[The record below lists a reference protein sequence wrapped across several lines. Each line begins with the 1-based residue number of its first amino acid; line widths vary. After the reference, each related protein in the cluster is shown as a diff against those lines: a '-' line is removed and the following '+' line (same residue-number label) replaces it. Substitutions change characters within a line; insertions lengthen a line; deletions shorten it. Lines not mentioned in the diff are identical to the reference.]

1 MRCSSLS
8 SPITRTIATRKRSG
22 GGARGG
28 LLRAAWYRSLAGS
41 VLAAVPIVLASLPAG
56 AFSGAAPPRNY
67 FPPTANGAT
76 PTMYRGL
83 PDAVVQALG
92 QTGVPIGQFGLFV
105 QAVDQPLP
113 LVALNAEEKFVLAST
128 AKVVTTLAALDL
140 LGPSYRWRTEARLLG
155 TLENGR
161 LDGDLLIV
169 GGGDSRLRSEDLS
182 TWFAELQAKGL
193 REITG
198 NIVLDRLAFKLTDRD
213 QALAPRPGLERPH
226 HNWPDALSL
235 NDGLVRLQVQPASGR
250 LAGLSLQPPL
260 ADVTLVN
267 EVRMGRGCIAK
278 AEWDQPSGGA
288 VQRQLRVTGNW
299 GAACGQHSKAFA
311 LLSESDLTAR
321 AVGGLWTQAGGV
333 LHGHVVDRP
342 VAPEAAP
349 GAAKVAAAPK
359 PRLPEQPVVFSTL
372 SSDSLPKLVREIN
385 KTSDNMAA
393 RALMLSLSAGFPAK
407 PATAAS
413 AIERMQHWLRTRGVP
428 AGDIEIDSGSGLSR
442 AERGKPRAMVQLL
455 RQVWHDKN
463 AKLFVDSL
471 PVAGVDGTIA
481 GRMRTGPAIGR
492 AFLKTGSLIDVRS
505 IAGFVRARNGR
516 VYAVAALVNHP
527 DAPAATAV
535 LDALVEWIATL
546 ER

>member
-1 MRCSSLS
+1 MLCFSLS
-8 SPITRTIATRKRSG
+8 SSIARFIATRKGSDGTVRFAPRSG
-22 GGARGG
+22 RC
-28 LLRAAWYRSLAGS
+28 LSLAGA
-41 VLAAVPIVLASLPAG
+41 VLAALPIALASPEAVAHAG
-56 AFSGAAPPRNY
+56 SAPSRNY

-76 PTMYRGL
+76 ATMYRGL
-83 PDAVVQALG
+83 PDPVVQALG
-92 QTGVPIGQFGLFV
+92 RTGVPIGQVGLFV

-113 LVALNAEEKFVLAST
+113 LLALNAEEKFVLAST
-128 AKVVTTLAALDL
+128 AKVVTTLAAIDL
-140 LGPSYRWRTEARLLG
+140 LGPAYRWRTEARLLG

-182 TWFAELQAKGL
+182 KWFAELQAKGL
-193 REITG
+193 REIGG
-198 NIVLDRLAFKLTDRD
+198 NIVLDRLAFHLTERD
-213 QALAPRPGLERPH
+213 QALSPRPGPERPH

-235 NDGLVRLQVQPASGR
+235 NDGVLRLRVEPAAGR

-267 EVRMGRGCIAK
+267 EVRMGRGCVAK
-278 AEWDQPSGGA
+278 AEWDEPPGDA

-299 GAACGQHSKAFA
+299 GTACGQHTKAFA
-311 LLSESDLTAR
+311 LLSENDLTAR
-321 AVGGLWTQAGGV
+321 AIGGLWTQAGG
-333 LHGHVVDRP
+333 LLDGHVIDRP
-342 VAPEAAP
+342 VAAAVVP
-349 GAAKVAAAPK
+349 STGKSGASVK
-359 PRLPEQPVVFSTL
+359 PRTPEQPPIFSTL
-372 SSDSLPKLVREIN
+372 SSDGLPQLVREIN

-393 RALMLSLSAGFPAK
+393 RALMLSLSVGFPAK

-413 AIERMQHWLRTRGVP
+413 AMERMQQWLRTRGVP

-481 GRMRTGPAIGR
+481 GRMRDGPAVGR
-492 AFLKTGSLIDVRS
+492 AFLKTGSLLDVRS

-516 VYAVAALVNHP
+516 VYAVAALINHP
-527 DAPAATAV
+527 DAPAATSV
-535 LDALVEWIATL
+535 LDALVEWLATL